1 MKVKGWCYEST
12 AHVISSDIQ
21 QMIVSGEVTEVIA
34 LTMSVSD
41 GGHKAHNAILIYK

>member
-12 AHVISSDIQ
+12 AHSIASDIRE
-21 QMIVSGEVTEVIA
+21 MIHSGEVIEVIA

-41 GGHKAHNAILIYK
+41 GHKSHNAILIYK